1 MSARHIHLVRLA
13 FSFVVLLVVVILN
26 QSVLVIGQAPE
37 KGAGVAFMSGEELK
51 TKLAANEPVLVID
64 VRSSE
69 KYADSNQKIKGAIHV
84 KVRRLDHR
92 ISFAPLKD
100 ARDREVVTYCSCPA
114 DEAAIAAARILL
126 QKGYKHVRVLKGG
139 WTQWVK
145 ISGQIESKPRGL

>member
-1 MSARHIHLVRLA
+1 MSARKVPLA
-13 FSFVVLLVVVILN
+13 FSFVVLLCVVILN
-26 QSVLVIGQAPE
+26 QSVLVIGQAPA

-51 TKLAANEPVLVID
+51 TKLAANEPVVVID
-64 VRSSE
+64 VRSSQ

-114 DEAAIAAARILL
+114 DEAAVAAARILL
-126 QKGYKHVRVLKGG
+126 EKGFKRVRVLKGG

-145 ISGQIESKPRGL
+145 ISGQTEPKPRGL